1 MDRDALCLA
10 EGLME
15 QILEQFLNFEIM
27 LKVWPLLLRGLG
39 TTAYLCALVIPLGL
53 AGGLAVAL
61 LSLSRRRAVVW
72 AAIVLV
78 DLFRAAPPLVLL
90 ILLYSGLPFAGI
102 NLSPTMA
109 VCLAFFCNTS
119 SYYGE
124 IYRAGIESV
133 GRGQWEA
140 ARSTGLGAFQ
150 TIVYVVLP
158 QAVRNVLPDLVSN
171 TIEVVKLTSIAS
183 VVSFPELLYSADMA
197 RSLTFNSSPV
207 VLAAAMYVV
216 ILWPLVRL
224 VSRLERRVAAH

>member
-1 MDRDALCLA
+1 
-10 EGLME
+10 ME
-15 QILEQFLNFEIM
+15 QILQQFLNFEIM

-61 LSLSRRRAVVW
+61 ASLSRRRAVVW
-72 AAIVLV
+72 GAIVLV

-102 NLSPTMA
+102 NLSPTVA

-150 TIVYVVLP
+150 AIVYVVLP

>member
-1 MDRDALCLA
+1 
-10 EGLME
+10 ME
-15 QILEQFLNFEIM
+15 LIAQQFLLLDIIA
-27 LKVWPLLLRGLG
+27 KVWPLLLKGLA
-39 TTAYLCALVIPLGL
+39 TTAYLCVLVIPLGL
-53 AGGLAVAL
+53 AGGLGVAL
-61 LSLSRRRAVVW
+61 IALSRRRPVAW

-102 NLSPTMA
+102 NLTPTAA
-109 VCLAFFCNTS
+109 VCLAFFLNTS

-140 ARSTGLGAFQ
+140 ARSTRLGAMA
-150 TIVYVVLP
+150 TIVYVLLP
-158 QAVRNVLPDLVSN
+158 QAVRNVLPDLISN

-207 VLAAAMYVV
+207 VLAALLYIVV
-216 ILWPLVRL
+216 LWPFVRL
-224 VSRLERRVAAH
+224 VSRLERGVAAH

>member
-1 MDRDALCLA
+1 
-10 EGLME
+10 ME
-15 QILEQFLNFEIM
+15 LIAQQFFNLDIIA
-27 LKVWPLLLRGLG
+27 KVWPLLLKGLA

-53 AGGLAVAL
+53 AGGLGVAL
-61 LSLSRRRAVVW
+61 IALSRRRPVAW

-90 ILLYSGLPFAGI
+90 ILLYPGLPFAGI
-102 NLSPTMA
+102 ILTPTMA
-109 VCLAFFCNTS
+109 VCLAFFLNTS

-140 ARSTGLGAFQ
+140 ARSTGLGAMA

-158 QAVRNVLPDLVSN
+158 QAVRNVLPDLISN

-207 VLAAAMYVV
+207 VLAALLYLVV
-216 ILWPLVRL
+216 LWPFVRL
-224 VSRLERRVAAH
+224 VSRLERGVAAH